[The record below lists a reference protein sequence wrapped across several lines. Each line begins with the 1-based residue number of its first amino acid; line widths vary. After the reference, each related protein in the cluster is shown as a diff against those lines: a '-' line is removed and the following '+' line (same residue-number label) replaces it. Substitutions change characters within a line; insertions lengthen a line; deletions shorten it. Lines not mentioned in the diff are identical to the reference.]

1 MQECS
6 GITQRGDYWVIEIQG
21 RAIECET
28 YSAALD
34 MLNDD
39 VE

>member
-1 MQECS
+1 MQEYS
-6 GITQRGDYWVIEIQG
+6 GITQRGEYWIVEIQG

-34 MLNDD
+34 MLD
-39 VE
+39 EYAE